1 MYEIHLTVA
10 AMATSAWQAF
20 EQRVTSLGG
29 KAMVIELAR
38 GDIPLQPMLTLGKAG
53 KLDEVIRFAQ
63 ALSHELSQSGYPV
76 LRCKIEQDANAGL
89 EASHHYVEWHGR
101 VEVLE
106 ADRSRLAGI
115 CQQHGGH
122 LSQNAI
128 RGSNKRYVTVRETD
142 DFRQLASRVAG
153 LRAAMSEQGW
163 EVGKQQWER
172 VVYDSNL
179 ALDSGWLEQAK

>member
-1 MYEIHLTVA
+1 MYEVHLTIA
-10 AMATSAWQAF
+10 AIAISAWEAF
-20 EQRVTSLGG
+20 EQRAASLGG

-38 GDIPLQPMLTLGKAG
+38 GDTPLQPMLTLGKAG
-53 KLDEVIRFAQ
+53 KLDEVVRLAQ
-63 ALSHELSQSGYPV
+63 TLSHELSQFGYQV
-76 LRCKIEQDANAGL
+76 LRCKIEQDANAND
-89 EASHHYVEWHGR
+89 EAAHHYFEWHGR
-101 VEVLE
+101 LEVLE
-106 ADRSRLAGI
+106 ADRLRLAEF
-115 CQQHGGH
+115 CQEYGGH

-142 DFRQLASRVAG
+142 DFRQLALRVAG

>member
-10 AMATSAWQAF
+10 AIATSAWQAF
-20 EQRVTSLGG
+20 EQRLTSLGG

-38 GDIPLQPMLTLGKAG
+38 GDTPLQPMLTLGKTG
-53 KLDEVIRFAQ
+53 KLDEVIRFAHT
-63 ALSHELSQSGYPV
+63 LSDDLSRFGYQV
-76 LRCKIEQDANAGL
+76 LRCKIEQDANAGR
-89 EASHHYVEWHGR
+89 EGAHHYFEWHGR

-106 ADRSRLAGI
+106 TDRLRLAEA
-115 CQQHGGH
+115 CQEYGGH
-122 LSQNAI
+122 LSHNAI

-142 DFRQLASRVAG
+142 DYRQLALRVAE
-153 LRAAMSEQGW
+153 LRAAMGEQDW
-163 EVGKQQWER
+163 EVSKRQWER